1 MRTFIITAI
10 ALWALSTPAMAAEH
24 VVDQKDLSFSQTEMS
39 IAVGDKIKFKNS
51 DRTAHHIWTKDNGVN
66 ISSQTLKTGEAYEV
80 KFNTAGTY
88 TVKCHIHPK
97 MKLTVV
103 VKKAV
108 P

>member
-10 ALWALSTPAMAAEH
+10 ALCALGAPAMAAEH
-24 VVDQKDLSFSQTEMS
+24 VVDQKDLSFTRTEMT
-39 IAVGDKIKFKNS
+39 ITVGDKVKFKNS

-66 ISSQTLKTGEAYEV
+66 VSSQTLKAGETYEV
-80 KFNTAGTY
+80 KFDKAGTY

-97 MKLTVV
+97 MKLIIV
-103 VKKAV
+103 VKKAA